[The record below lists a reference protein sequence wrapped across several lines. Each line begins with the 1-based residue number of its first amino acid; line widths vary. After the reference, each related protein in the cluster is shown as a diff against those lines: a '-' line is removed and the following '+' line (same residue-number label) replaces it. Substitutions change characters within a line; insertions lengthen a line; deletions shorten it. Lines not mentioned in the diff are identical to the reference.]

1 MTYRRLIIGAHR
13 GTLGTDTFVWRP
25 TSGESSF
32 NTNLDPELRSFGD
45 VPRPH
50 RDLVAFAA
58 AVFLADRTVP
68 RPRSWHR
75 AIELE
80 VPVYDVARWEGQA
93 EQLAETLELLSSDS
107 WQLNF
112 SQRPEPARRAVS
124 ERPEFDR
131 ILLFSGGADSLC
143 GAVRSLANGDRLL
156 LESHWDWPGHAAV
169 QKDVARRL
177 TRLFPDKVMRR
188 QVQLQRRANQIG
200 DGGRFGDEATRRT
213 RSLLFLSLGLADGA
227 TDPTTPLWMAENGY
241 AALNPPLAGERRG
254 ALSTRTTHPIV
265 LTRVKSAITALGGQA
280 DFENPFAAMTKGE
293 MYAEVA
299 ATLGESEAQKLL
311 GLSHSC
317 SHVRFAQGT
326 GYPPATQCGV
336 CFGCLVRRAAFRAAG
351 LDDTTTYLH
360 RVVPRVSQPHHL
372 SATAESEVR
381 TVRYAAA
388 RGISITD
395 LLTVGLPAD
404 ADIDVALGVAQ
415 RGLAELAAVV
425 DAEPDL
431 VAVQ

>member
-1 MTYRRLIIGAHR
+1 MTVRRLVIGMPEGA
-13 GTLGTDTFVWRP
+13 LGTDTFAWRR
-25 TSGESSF
+25 TIGESSF

-50 RDLVAFAA
+50 RDLVAFTT

-68 RPRSWHR
+68 RPKSWHR
-75 AIELE
+75 SIELE
-80 VPVYDVARWEGQA
+80 VPVYDVAGWEGQA
-93 EQLAETLELLSSDS
+93 EHFAKTLELLSSDS
-107 WQLNF
+107 WQLSF
-112 SQRPEPARRAVS
+112 SQRSEPAKRPVS
-124 ERPEFDR
+124 QRPQIDR
-131 ILLFSGGADSLC
+131 VLLFSGGADSLC
-143 GAVRSLANGDRLL
+143 GAVRSLAKGERLL

-169 QKDVARRL
+169 QKDVTRRL
-177 TRLFPDKVMRR
+177 RQLFPDQVVRR

-200 DGGRFGDEATRRT
+200 GGRFGDEATRRT

-227 TDPTTPLWMAENGY
+227 PDPTTPLWMAENGY

-265 LTRVKSAITALGGQA
+265 LTRVKSAIASLGGQA
-280 DFENPFAAMTKGE
+280 DFENPFESVTKGE

-299 ATLGESEAQKLL
+299 STLGKPEAEKLL
-311 GLSHSC
+311 GLTHSC

-336 CFGCLVRRAAFRAAG
+336 CFGCLVRRSAFRAAD
-351 LDDTTTYLH
+351 LDDTATYLH
-360 RVVPRVSQPHHL
+360 KVVVPADQPHHL
-372 SATAESEVR
+372 RATAESEVR
-381 TVRYAAA
+381 TVRYAGA
-388 RGISITD
+388 RGISVTD

-431 VAVQ
+431 AAVQ